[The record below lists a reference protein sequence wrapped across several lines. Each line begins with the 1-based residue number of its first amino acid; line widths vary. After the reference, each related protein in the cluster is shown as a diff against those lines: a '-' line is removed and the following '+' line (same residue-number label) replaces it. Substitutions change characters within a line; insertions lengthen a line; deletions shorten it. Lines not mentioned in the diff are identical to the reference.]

1 METLHNLLSIS
12 LILICLFVFIV
23 DNPVHSVL
31 LLILAFFNA
40 AIILFLIRVE
50 FLAIIFIIIYVG
62 AIAILFLFV
71 VMMLNVKI
79 FIFDLT
85 QYYLFLFLFLFT
97 FSLQIFLFIIDIF
110 HNLSNYEGVY
120 VNIPNFLFDN
130 LTAINILGQVLYNYY
145 TSCFLL
151 AGLVLL
157 VAMIGA
163 ISLTL
168 NFAQE
173 NKTEILHKQLARSEN
188 CITFFK

>member
-1 METLHNLLSIS
+1 MEILNGLIS
-12 LILICLFVFIV
+12 LSLIFICIFVFIV

-40 AIILFLIRVE
+40 AIILFLLRVE

-79 FIFDLT
+79 FILDLT
-85 QYYLFLFLFLFT
+85 QYYLFLIVFLLT
-97 FSLQIFLFIIDIF
+97 FSLQVFLFVSDIF
-110 HNLSNYEGVY
+110 YNLTNYEGMY
-120 VNIPNFLFDN
+120 SIIPTFLFDDLSN
-130 LTAINILGQVLYNYY
+130 INILGQVLYNYY
-145 TSCFLL
+145 TPCFLL
-151 AGLVLL
+151 SGLVLL

-168 NFAQE
+168 NFKS
-173 NKTEILHKQLARSEN
+173 NSKTEILYKQLARSEN
-188 CITFFK
+188 AVTFFE

>member
-1 METLHNLLSIS
+1 MEILHSFIS
-12 LILICLFVFIV
+12 LSLIFICILVFIV

-40 AIILFLIRVE
+40 AIILFLLRVE

-79 FIFDLT
+79 FILDLT

-97 FSLQIFLFIIDIF
+97 FSLQIYLFISDIF
-110 HNLSNYEGVY
+110 YNLVNYEGVY
-120 VNIPNFLFDN
+120 SHVPTFLFDN
-130 LTAINILGQVLYNYY
+130 LSNINILGQILYNYY

-151 AGLVLL
+151 SGLVLL

-168 NFAQE
+168 SFKSDA
-173 NKTEILHKQLARSEN
+173 KTEILYKQLARSEN
-188 CITFFK
+188 AITFFE